1 MPVSHEPSHPLHPH
15 PWRHRLRTLLLAGLL
30 ILAPAY
36 LTIYVLVLLFRFM
49 DGIFAPLIDK
59 TLSTV
64 LEEPGIHIPGLGIL
78 LTLMVILFLGW
89 LSTGVL
95 GRRIIGSAEAF
106 IRRIPVARSVY
117 GATKGVL
124 EAVSRD
130 QADAFKRVVLV
141 EYPRRGTYGIGFVTG
156 GPARWAASPHD
167 EELIPVFVPTTPN
180 PTSGYLLL
188 VPPREIIE
196 CPVTVEEGIRMVV
209 SGGILQPELILA
221 QERIEPPAVLAG
233 REFCP
238 ASRCCYHWRL
248 SIPLGDR

>member
-1 MPVSHEPSHPLHPH
+1 VSHEPSQLHPH
-15 PWRHRLRTLLLAGLL
+15 PWRSRLRRLLLGGLL

-59 TLSTV
+59 TLSTF

-78 LTLMVILFLGW
+78 LTLLVILFLGW
-89 LSTGVL
+89 LSTGVV
-95 GRRIIGSAEAF
+95 GRRMIDNVEGF
-106 IRRIPVARSVY
+106 IRRVPIARSVY

-124 EAVSRD
+124 EALSRD

-141 EYPRRGTYGIGFVTG
+141 EYPRLGTYGIGFVTG
-156 GPARWAASPHD
+156 GPARWSASPHD
-167 EELIPVFVPTTPN
+167 MELVPVFVPTTPN

-188 VPPREIIE
+188 VPPGEIID

-209 SGGILQPELILA
+209 SGGILQPELILD
-221 QERIEPPAVLAG
+221 QERAAAAADITAALAG
-233 REFCP
+233 REF
-238 ASRCCYHWRL
+238 
-248 SIPLGDR
+248 

>member
-1 MPVSHEPSHPLHPH
+1 MPVSHEPSHPPHPH
-15 PWRHRLRTLLLAGLL
+15 PWRHRLRNLLLGGLL

-59 TLSTV
+59 ALSTF
-64 LEEPGIHIPGLGIL
+64 LEEPGIHVPGLGIL
-78 LTLMVILFLGW
+78 LTLLVILSLGW

-95 GRRIIGSAEAF
+95 GRRIINNVEAF

-124 EAVSRD
+124 EALSRD

-141 EYPRRGTYGIGFVTG
+141 EYPRLGTYGIGFVTG
-156 GPARWAASPHD
+156 GPARWSASPHD
-167 EELIPVFVPTTPN
+167 MELVPVFVPTTPN

-209 SGGILQPELILA
+209 SGGILQPELILD
-221 QERIEPPAVLAG
+221 QERAAEAAALVG
-233 REFCP
+233 REF
-238 ASRCCYHWRL
+238 
-248 SIPLGDR
+248 